1 LRWPVWLTLTGILL
15 QIVIAAVLV
24 ERNLPLLLRSLHEA
38 VGTLI
43 WLFVCWL
50 SIVARRQAVLPAPQ
64 RTPVGATAAE
74 VRA

>member
-1 LRWPVWLTLTGILL
+1 
-15 QIVIAAVLV
+15 
-24 ERNLPLLLRSLHEA
+24 